1 MKYVYR
7 DVDGRKRSVEIP
19 KETIDR
25 HMRDLGL
32 TAMEA
37 IDLALFDLGIKE
49 SEEADA
55 LTAKA
60 KEAGNASAG
69 HVDASDPA
77 KKASAKRKDPVKEH
91 LLWALSAILVEDQS
105 LDMMGEDGKVLYVD
119 EAHVSD
125 DGKSVVFGYGDDTFE
140 LKLTR
145 KRISKR

>member
-7 DVDGRKRSVEIP
+7 DEKGRKRSVEIP

-25 HMRDLGL
+25 HMADLGI

-37 IDLALFDLGIKE
+37 IDLALFDLGIRG

-60 KEAGNASAG
+60 KEAGNGSAG

-77 KKASAKRKDPVKEH
+77 KRASARRKDPVKEH
-91 LLWALSAILVEDQS
+91 LLWALSVVLVQDQS
-105 LDMMGEDGKVLYVD
+105 FDTDLDGKVVYVD
-119 EAHVSD
+119 EAHVAE
-125 DGKSVVFGYGDDTFE
+125 DGKSVVFGYGDDIFE
-140 LKLTR
+140 FKLTR
-145 KRISKR
+145 KRASKR